1 MPIAFRPDARAP
13 LDGPD
18 LERLRRAALLASVVR
33 DIRRHGELER
43 RIPREV
49 GSRRGD
55 RRERHLEDSVLVRLR
70 LAFSDEVLSVV
81 VIVHAE
87 PAPPAGI
94 ARLAL
99 DVPLHLRVLH
109 GKSGIRKRL
118 ARHRHGLA
126 EFRLLGR
133 PLKRRR
139 KLGTLVLLD
148 VYRLAPFSFSAILK
162 KIPGA
167 DSV

>member
-1 MPIAFRPDARAP
+1 MPRTLSPDARAP

-18 LERLRRAALLASVVR
+18 LERLRRAALLACVVR

-43 RIPREV
+43 WIAREV

-55 RRERHLEDSVLVRLR
+55 RRERHLEDAVLVRLR